1 MSVRALAVS
10 RVRVQRIPKTVG
22 RGLALLAIRNSG
34 EGVLKLI
41 RWTELPF
48 GSILT
53 KFWIWQAHFCY
64 TTPFY
69 VNEWTFLLPI

>member
-22 RGLALLAIRNSG
+22 RGLALLAITNSG

-53 KFWIWQAHFCY
+53 KFWGLAG
-64 TTPFY
+64 
-69 VNEWTFLLPI
+69 TFLLHHPIVC